1 MIYLF
6 IYLLSPDK
14 LKSSDEDL
22 SVACVICEGVPN
34 RVHEPAESLLR
45 FWCISFLHYLDV
57 IS

>member
-1 MIYLF
+1 MKTYSNFRSQIYDLF

-45 FWCISFLHYLDV
+45 F
-57 IS
+57 